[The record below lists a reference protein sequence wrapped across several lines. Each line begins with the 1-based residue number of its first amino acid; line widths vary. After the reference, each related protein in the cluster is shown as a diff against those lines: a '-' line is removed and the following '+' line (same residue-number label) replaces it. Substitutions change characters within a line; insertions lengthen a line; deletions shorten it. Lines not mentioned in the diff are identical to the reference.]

1 MTTYTAIKSLKYHS
15 SIPQCL
21 KKKKKKR
28 KKNKTKP
35 KTLGNKHTK
44 KKKRMELE
52 ERIHVFQIIL
62 WLT

>member
-21 KKKKKKR
+21 KKKKKQ
-28 KKNKTKP
+28 P
-35 KTLGNKHTK
+35 KTLGNNIQK
-44 KKKRMELE
+44 KWMELE
-52 ERIHVFQIIL
+52 EWIHVFQIIL